1 MSNKNDYR
9 ELENQIGELGG
20 ENNVDEKS
28 TPSQNLGK
36 LKHAEVLGGH
46 SALSDDE
53 KESMKE
59 FLNRRNVASGKEESA
74 VADGWIPLD
83 RGELGKRSMFYPED
97 WEFSIRPATVQAIK
111 NWTSV
116 DEENPEELNKVF
128 NEIIR
133 ICVRIVDGN
142 GTTHT
147 WHEINS
153 WDRFWFILKVR
164 EYTFAKGESKIEY
177 TDQCENCDEDL
188 IFTLNSASLT
198 YEFPDDDLLKYWD
211 GQKWVIDPREYDVD
225 ADPVTL
231 YTPKLGKDQ
240 AIIDWAIARARQG
253 RKDVDENFIKFLVW
267 MISKP
272 SRDPQNFETQV
283 RQAQNTYKS
292 WDVDMHSF
300 MSDVVRNITINPS
313 EKLSTKC
320 PHCGAEVTS
329 QVQFPNGVRALFKI
343 ESKAKKFGSR

>member
-1 MSNKNDYR
+1 MSKENDYN
-9 ELENQIGELGG
+9 ELESQIGEMGG
-20 ENNVDEKS
+20 D
-28 TPSQNLGK
+28 SQTGKKGNGLGK
-36 LKHAEVLGGH
+36 LKHPESYGGKPE
-46 SALSDDE
+46 LS
-53 KESMKE
+53 KEEQKDMEE
-59 FLNRRNVASGKEESA
+59 FLARSNRTTRVETP

-83 RGELGKRSMFYPED
+83 RAELGKRSLFYDDD

-133 ICVRIVDGN
+133 LCVKMTDGQGN
-142 GTTHT
+142 VHT
-147 WHEINS
+147 WQEMKS

-164 EYTFAKGESKIEY
+164 EYTFTRGESKIEY

-188 IFTLNSASLT
+188 TFTLNSSSLT
-198 YEFPDDDLLKYWD
+198 YEFPDDDIMKYWD
-211 GQKWVIDPREYDVD
+211 GKKWVIDPREYEVD
-225 ADPVTL
+225 ADPITL
-231 YTPKLGKDQ
+231 YPPTLGKDQ

-253 RKDVDENFIKFLVW
+253 KRDVDENFIKFLIW

-283 RQAQNTYKS
+283 RQAQNIYKNWS
-292 WDVDMHSF
+292 IDMNSF
-300 MSDVVRNITINPS
+300 MNDVIRNVTINPS
-313 EKLSTKC
+313 ERLSTKC

-329 QVQFPNGVRALFKI
+329 QVQFPNGVRALFKT
-343 ESKAKKFGSR
+343 ESKVKKFGSR

>member
-1 MSNKNDYR
+1 MNKENNYGT
-9 ELENQIGELGG
+9 LEDQIGDLGDTPK
-20 ENNVDEKS
+20 EEKG
-28 TPSQNLGK
+28 LGK
-36 LKHAEVLGGH
+36 LKYAESHGGKKQ
-46 SALSDDE
+46 LSNDE
-53 KESMKE
+53 QSDMAG
-59 FLNRRNVASGKEESA
+59 FIARSGKGNIIEAPIAE
-74 VADGWIPLD
+74 GWIPID
-83 RGELGKRSMFYPED
+83 REELGKRSMFYPGD

-133 ICVRIVDGN
+133 ICVRIQDGK
-142 GTTHT
+142 GTVHT
-147 WHEINS
+147 WQEVNS

-177 TDQCENCDEDL
+177 TDQCENCDSD
-188 IFTLNSASLT
+188 ITFTLNSASLT

-211 GQKWVIDPREYDVD
+211 GSKWVIDPREYDVD
-225 ADPVTL
+225 ADPITL

-240 AIIDWAIARARQG
+240 AIIDWAVARARQG
-253 RKDVDENFIKFLVW
+253 KRDIDENFIKFLVW

-272 SRDPQNFETQV
+272 SRDPQNFEMQV
-283 RQAQNTYKS
+283 KQAQSIYKGWS
-292 WDVDMHSF
+292 VDMHSF

-320 PHCGAEVTS
+320 PNCGAEVTS
-329 QVQFPNGVRALFKI
+329 QVQFPNGVKTLFKT

>member
-1 MSNKNDYR
+1 MNKENNYS
-9 ELENQIGELGG
+9 ELESQIGEIGG
-20 ENNVDEKS
+20 V
-28 TPSQNLGK
+28 
-36 LKHAEVLGGH
+36 
-46 SALSDDE
+46 E
-53 KESMKE
+53 KEKETDLGRLKYPESYGGKSELNDKEKTSME
-59 FLNRRNVASGKEESA
+59 SFLSKRERKADLAETSI
-74 VADGWIPLD
+74 ADGWIPLD
-83 RGELGKRSMFYPED
+83 RSELGKRSLFYPDD

-133 ICVRIVDGN
+133 LCVRMTDGK
-142 GTTHT
+142 GTVHT
-147 WHEINS
+147 WQEMNS

-164 EYTFAKGESKIEY
+164 EYTFAQGESKIEY
-177 TDQCENCDEDL
+177 VDQCENCDED
-188 IFTLNSASLT
+188 ITFVLNSSSLT
-198 YEFPDDDLLKYWD
+198 YEFPDDELLKYWD
-211 GQKWVIDPREYDVD
+211 GSKWVIDPREYDVD

-231 YTPKLGKDQ
+231 WTPKLGKDQ

-253 RKDVDENFIKFLVW
+253 RRDVDENFIKFLVW

-283 RQAQNTYKS
+283 RQAQNIYKG
-292 WDVDMHSF
+292 WNIDMNSF
-300 MSDVVRNITINPS
+300 MNDVVRNITINPS
-313 EKLSTKC
+313 EKLSAKC

-329 QVQFPNGVRALFKI
+329 QVQFPNGVRALFKT

>member
-1 MSNKNDYR
+1 
-9 ELENQIGELGG
+9 
-20 ENNVDEKS
+20 
-28 TPSQNLGK
+28 
-36 LKHAEVLGGH
+36 
-46 SALSDDE
+46 
-53 KESMKE
+53 
-59 FLNRRNVASGKEESA
+59 
-74 VADGWIPLD
+74 
-83 RGELGKRSMFYPED
+83 MFYPED

-116 DEENPEELNKVF
+116 DEEDPEALNKVF

-133 ICVRIVDGN
+133 LCVRITDSKETV
-142 GTTHT
+142 HT
-147 WHEINS
+147 WQEVNS

-164 EYTFAKGESKIEY
+164 EYTFVKGENKIEY

-188 IFTLNSASLT
+188 VFTLNSSSLT

-211 GQKWVIDPREYDVD
+211 GSKWVIDPREYDVD
-225 ADPVTL
+225 ADPITL

-253 RKDVDENFIKFLVW
+253 KKDIDENFIKFLVW

-283 RQAQNTYKS
+283 RQAQNIYKS
-292 WDVDMHSF
+292 WSIEMNSF
-300 MSDVVRNITINPS
+300 MNDVVRNITINPS
-313 EKLSTKC
+313 EKLLTKC

-329 QVQFPNGVRALFKI
+329 QVRFPNGVRALFQTAT
-343 ESKAKKFGSR
+343 KAKKFGSR

>member
-1 MSNKNDYR
+1 MSKQNDYN
-9 ELENQIGELGG
+9 ELENQIGDLGQETPQEQGLGRLKYAESYGGKKEL
-20 ENNVDEKS
+20 NKDQKS
-28 TPSQNLGK
+28 DMASFIARSNQC
-36 LKHAEVLGGH
+36 AETV
-46 SALSDDE
+46 E
-53 KESMKE
+53 TT
-59 FLNRRNVASGKEESA
+59 

-83 RGELGKRSMFYPED
+83 RSELGRRSMFYPED

-116 DEENPEELNKVF
+116 DEEDPEALNKVF

-133 ICVRIVDGN
+133 LCVRITDSKETV
-142 GTTHT
+142 HT
-147 WHEINS
+147 WQEVNS

-164 EYTFAKGESKIEY
+164 EYTFVKGESKIEY

-188 IFTLNSASLT
+188 VFTLNSSSLT

-211 GQKWVIDPREYDVD
+211 GSKWVIDPREYDVD
-225 ADPVTL
+225 ADPITL

-253 RKDVDENFIKFLVW
+253 KKDIDENFIKFLVW

-283 RQAQNTYKS
+283 RQAQNIYKS
-292 WDVDMHSF
+292 WSIEMNSF
-300 MSDVVRNITINPS
+300 MNDVVRNITINPS
-313 EKLSTKC
+313 EKLLTKC

-329 QVQFPNGVRALFKI
+329 QVQFPNGVGALFQTAT
-343 ESKAKKFGSR
+343 KAKKFGSR

>member
-1 MSNKNDYR
+1 MSSKNDYN
-9 ELENQIGELGG
+9 ELEKQIGEMGG
-20 ENNVDEKS
+20 VEENKGS
-28 TPSQNLGK
+28 NLGK
-36 LKHAEVLGGH
+36 LQHPESYGSRPGLSEEEQKSLDEFRARSDRKLNNDPPTIAE
-46 SALSDDE
+46 
-53 KESMKE
+53 
-59 FLNRRNVASGKEESA
+59 
-74 VADGWIPLD
+74 GWIPLD
-83 RGELGKRSMFYPED
+83 RSELGKRSLFYPED

-133 ICVRIVDGN
+133 LCVRMTDEK
-142 GTTHT
+142 GTVHT
-147 WHEINS
+147 WHEMNS

-164 EYTFAKGESKIEY
+164 EYTFVHGESKIEY
-177 TDQCENCDEDL
+177 TDQCENCDEDI
-188 IFTLNSASLT
+188 IFTLNSSSLT

-231 YTPKLGKDQ
+231 WTPKLGKDQ

-253 RKDVDENFIKFLVW
+253 KKDIDENFIKFLVW

-283 RQAQNTYKS
+283 RQAQNIYKG
-292 WDVDMHSF
+292 WDVEMNSF
-300 MSDVVRNITINPS
+300 MNDVVRNITINPS

-329 QVQFPNGVRALFKI
+329 QVQFPNGVKALFKT

>member
-1 MSNKNDYR
+1 MNNKNDYNV
-9 ELENQIGELGG
+9 LESQIGEMGQP
-20 ENNVDEKS
+20 EETS
-28 TPSQNLGK
+28 LGK
-36 LKHAEVLGGH
+36 LKHPESYGVKSGLSEEEQKSLNEFRARSDRKLNNDSPTIAE
-46 SALSDDE
+46 
-53 KESMKE
+53 
-59 FLNRRNVASGKEESA
+59 
-74 VADGWIPLD
+74 GWIPLD
-83 RGELGKRSMFYPED
+83 RSEFGKRSLFYPED

-133 ICVRIVDGN
+133 LCVRIVDEK
-142 GTTHT
+142 GTVHT
-147 WHEINS
+147 WHEVNS

-177 TDQCENCDEDL
+177 TDQCENCEED
-188 IFTLNSASLT
+188 IVFTLNSSSLT

-211 GQKWVIDPREYDVD
+211 GQKWVIDPREYNVD

-231 YTPKLGKDQ
+231 WTPKLGKDQ

-253 RKDVDENFIKFLVW
+253 KRDVDENFIKFLVW

-283 RQAQNTYKS
+283 RQAQNIYKG
-292 WDVDMHSF
+292 WDVEMNSF
-300 MSDVVRNITINPS
+300 MNDVVRNITINPS
-313 EKLSTKC
+313 ERLSTKC

-329 QVQFPNGVRALFKI
+329 QVQFPNGVKALFKT

>member
-1 MSNKNDYR
+1 MGKKNDY
-9 ELENQIGELGG
+9 ENLEHQIGELGAEETQEQKG
-20 ENNVDEKS
+20 
-28 TPSQNLGK
+28 LGK
-36 LKHAEVLGGH
+36 LRPEVLGAK
-46 SALSDDE
+46 SELSESE
-53 KESMKE
+53 KTSMQE
-59 FLNRRNVASGKEESA
+59 FLSRSNKRGPLGGEPAPT

-83 RGELGKRSMFYPED
+83 RAELGKRSRFYPED

-116 DEENPEELNKVF
+116 NEENAEELNKVF

-133 ICVRIVDGN
+133 LCVKVVDSK
-142 GTTHT
+142 GTVHT

-164 EYTFAKGESKIEY
+164 EYSFFQGESKIEY
-177 TDQCENCDEDL
+177 VDTCENCDEEL
-188 IFTLNSASLT
+188 TFTLNAASLT
-198 YEFPDDDLLKYWD
+198 YEFPDEDLIDKYWD
-211 GQKWVIDPREYDVD
+211 GSKWVIDPREYDVD

-253 RKDVDENFIKFLVW
+253 KRDVDESFIKFLVW

-272 SRDPQNFETQV
+272 SKDSANFDTQV
-283 RQAQNTYKS
+283 RQAYNTYKS
-292 WDVDMHSF
+292 WSIDMFEF
-300 MSDVVRNITINPS
+300 MNDVVNNITINPN
-313 EKLSTKC
+313 EKLGTKC

-329 QVQFPNGVRALFKI
+329 QVQFPNGVRALFKT

>member
-1 MSNKNDYR
+1 MNKENNYGT
-9 ELENQIGELGG
+9 LEDQIGDLGDTPK
-20 ENNVDEKS
+20 EEKG
-28 TPSQNLGK
+28 LGK
-36 LKHAEVLGGH
+36 LKYAESHGGKKQ
-46 SALSDDE
+46 LSNDE
-53 KESMKE
+53 QSDMAG
-59 FLNRRNVASGKEESA
+59 FIARSGKGNIIEVPIAE
-74 VADGWIPLD
+74 GWIPID
-83 RGELGKRSMFYPED
+83 REELGKRSMFYPGD

-133 ICVRIVDGN
+133 LCVKIQDGKGIV
-142 GTTHT
+142 HT
-147 WHEINS
+147 WQEVNS

-177 TDQCENCDEDL
+177 TDQCENCDSD
-188 IFTLNSASLT
+188 ITFTLNSASLT

-211 GQKWVIDPREYDVD
+211 GSKWVIDPREYDVD
-225 ADPVTL
+225 ADPITL

-240 AIIDWAIARARQG
+240 AIIDWAVARARQG
-253 RKDVDENFIKFLVW
+253 KRDIDENFIKFLVW

-272 SRDPQNFETQV
+272 SRDPQNFEMQV
-283 RQAQNTYKS
+283 KQAQSIYKGWS
-292 WDVDMHSF
+292 VDMHSF

-320 PHCGAEVTS
+320 PNCGAEVTS
-329 QVQFPNGVRALFKI
+329 QVQFPNGVKTLFKT